1 MFSVLTDHRLTSS
14 DLAKVLKALWEA
26 RSKWYNL
33 GLELGI
39 SHGSLDA
46 IKQDN
51 LHVTGDCL
59 SAMLR
64 EWLKRDQPPPT
75 WHSLSNVLESPTV
88 NMGELIKELPY
99 GHN

>member
-1 MFSVLTDHRLTSS
+1 MLADRRLTSN

-39 SHGSLDA
+39 SPGSLDA
-46 IKQDN
+46 IKRDN
-51 LHVTGDCL
+51 IHISGDCF

-64 EWLKRDQPPPT
+64 EWLMRDEPPPT
-75 WHSLSNVLESPTV
+75 WHSLSNALRSPTV
-88 NMGELIKELPY
+88 KMRELIKELPY
-99 GHN
+99 GHD